1 MRNLMQE
8 LFYNSFKTAPSCQVA
23 AGDPSSQ
30 ELRPELGMVRC
41 GCRPWVPSHMPS
53 HSTQCLWCRQ
63 SCSQSLLLLV
73 GEMPARYPPTKQASS
88 PGTHQLLGT
97 SLTVLKCSS
106 PVAVYKS
113 NSRVSHALSF
123 CIPLGWAPQAGTMS
137 WQVPERS
144 LSCLSPAPCY
154 AQVGSSRRP
163 NYSQACLLPD
173 LA

>member
-8 LFYNSFKTAPSCQVA
+8 LFYNSFKTATSHQVA

-30 ELRPELGMVRC
+30 ELRPQLGMVHC
-41 GCRPWVPSHMPS
+41 GCRPWVPS

-88 PGTHQLLGT
+88 PDTHQLLGT

-106 PVAVYKS
+106 PVAAYKS

-163 NYSQACLLPD
+163 NYRQACLLPD